1 MISKQLLSKDYIARL
16 TIYSDP
22 QFIPLAQS
30 FVLNHA
36 RMFQFPEE
44 ELKKIELITEEAVLN
59 TIENSF
65 EDGEL
70 GTFDLKISYLPGQFI
85 LSIEDKG
92 IPIDATRLESQE
104 SSALGLILLK
114 NLTDEFHFIN
124 LGREGKRIEI
134 IKSLPEKSIQEILG
148 KEAAD
153 AAANEEVAGDSPQ
166 MRIVNLEDA
175 PQLSR
180 LAYRVYG
187 YTYSSVFYYPEKLK
201 ELIDNQL
208 IVSAVSI
215 NEKQEIVGNL
225 SLFFEYK
232 GAPVADSGAAMVDP
246 RYRGHSLFKQSKIFL
261 KDYAIRTGMY
271 GIYSEAVTIHSFT
284 QQGNISL
291 GAKETGI
298 MLAYVGQ
305 AITFKKI
312 GSEMLSQRQ
321 AVVLYYLKT
330 NEEPHRKVF
339 LNRKFH
345 PILSKIYQNAG
356 LNREVICI
364 GEEEIYPAPAE
375 KSSLELTIKSD
386 FNIAVIRMKELGED
400 AIPLILANLKE
411 LCLRKIDTIYV
422 ELSVH
427 HPYSAGVSRELN
439 RAGFLLSGI
448 VPELDHGDILKLQY
462 LNNVFVDPEKIVI
475 AAPLAKEFLQEI
487 ITDYR

>member
-1 MISKQLLSKDYIARL
+1 MIDKQLLSKEFIARL

-65 EDGEL
+65 DEGEI
-70 GTFDLKISYLPGQFI
+70 GTFDLKISYKPGLFI

-92 IPIDATRLESQE
+92 IPVDAARLESQE

-124 LGREGKRIEI
+124 LGRDGKRIEI
-134 IKSLPEKSIQEILG
+134 IKSLPEKSIQDILG
-148 KEAAD
+148 KESAEITASDEAAS
-153 AAANEEVAGDSPQ
+153 DSPQ
-166 MRIVNLEDA
+166 MRIVNPEDA

-187 YTYSSVFYYPEKLK
+187 YTYSSVFYYPEKIK
-201 ELIDNQL
+201 ELIENQL

-298 MLAYVGQ
+298 MLAYAGQ
-305 AITFKKI
+305 ALTFKKI
-312 GSEMLSQRQ
+312 GNEMLSQRQ

-330 NEEPHRKVF
+330 NEEPHRQVY
-339 LNRKFH
+339 LNRKFY
-345 PILSKIYQNAG
+345 PILNRIYQNAG
-356 LNREVICI
+356 LNRDVICVDDS
-364 GEEEIYPAPAE
+364 EIHSAPFE
-375 KSSLELTIKSD
+375 KSRIELTIKSD
-386 FNIAVIRMKELGED
+386 LNIAVIRAKELGED
-400 AIPLILANLKE
+400 ATALILANLKE
-411 LCLRKIDTIYV
+411 LCLKKIDTIYV

-427 HPYSAGVSRELN
+427 HQHSAKVSNELN
-439 RAGFLLSGI
+439 KAGFMLSGI
-448 VPELDHGDILKLQY
+448 VPELDHGDIMKLQY

-475 AAPLAKEFLQEI
+475 AAPLAKEFLEEI
-487 ITDYR
+487 FKDYR